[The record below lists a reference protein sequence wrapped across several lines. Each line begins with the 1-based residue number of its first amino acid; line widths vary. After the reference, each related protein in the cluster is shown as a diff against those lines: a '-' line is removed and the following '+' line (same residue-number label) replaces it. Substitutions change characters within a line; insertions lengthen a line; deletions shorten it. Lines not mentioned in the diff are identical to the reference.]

1 MSCWVFFPFSFCSLL
16 CAKVRP
22 GRRLVPEAEA
32 TLIPGATPAPLPH
45 VPIKSRH
52 THTNLNLS
60 FLPPKTPTPGVQPG
74 QGTGEPSSRRGTN
87 PPHLQPQHSRSSR
100 PARARSCASACP
112 GAVWVASGPT
122 VTGQPVPKNEL
133 KKRKEKKRWQRAG
146 GNQPC
151 RASLQPGDTE
161 AGRKIKEQCEE

>member
-1 MSCWVFFPFSFCSLL
+1 MFGFLCPAGFFFPFSFCSLL

-22 GRRLVPEAEA
+22 GRRLVPRAEA
-32 TLIPGATPAPLPH
+32 TLTPGATPAPLPH

-74 QGTGEPSSRRGTN
+74 QGTGEPFSRRGTS

-100 PARARSCASACP
+100 PARARSCASAGP

-133 KKRKEKKRWQRAG
+133 KKKKRKKKVA
-146 GNQPC
+146 
-151 RASLQPGDTE
+151 ASRWKSAVPSFSP
-161 AGRKIKEQCEE
+161 AGRH